1 MTTEAKQITQSDLD
15 QFHGSEQFYRYGM
28 FHKILMTEGAHFV
41 AEKAGTYWLFD
52 MIISYIPKVDRNDHM
67 FFVELTKNA
76 KGNGAKLVLH
86 DGDKSEDG
94 NGKIIYVEKKIGYT
108 DFPLPSLRLYFC
120 VNGGIQGTKYTAM
133 LPGEY

>member
-1 MTTEAKQITQSDLD
+1 MTTEAKQITQHDLN

-41 AEKAGTYWLFD
+41 AEKAQAYWLFD
-52 MIISYIPKVDRNDHM
+52 AIVSHIPKVDPNDYI
-67 FFVELTKNA
+67 FFADLTVTDGSA
-76 KGNGAKLVLH
+76 VLVLH
-86 DGDKSEDG
+86 DGDKGE
-94 NGKIIYVEKKIGYT
+94 GKVIFAQQEIEYT
-108 DFPLPSLRLYFC
+108 DFPLPSLRLYFQ